1 MSTDTTRRPRP
12 LRRRNVEQQL
22 MLEALAQVRH
32 QMQSYTEMAAR
43 LGGQLVNDILEVYS
57 GVFDADGRWFRT
69 YHVAAGSV
77 VVRNL
82 VATAGHN
89 IVVSASAPGGTG
101 GVSSGTGTWVVPP
114 SSIDTISVS
123 SRSITLQGTAGEAFC
138 VQVSTRAITPSTA

>member
-1 MSTDTTRRPRP
+1 M
-12 LRRRNVEQQL
+12 RRRNVEQQL
-22 MLEALAQVRH
+22 LLEGLAQVRH

-43 LGGQLVNDILEVYS
+43 LGGQLVNDVLEVYS
-57 GVFDADGRWFRT
+57 GVFDADGRWTRQ

-89 IVVSASAPGGTG
+89 IVVSSAGPGGTG
-101 GVSSGTGTWVVPP
+101 GVSSGTGTWIVPP
-114 SSIDTISVS
+114 STIDTVAVA
-123 SRSITLQGTAGEAFC
+123 SRSITLYGTVGEAFC